1 MKQEIIGMLGS
12 GLVVTSFLFNNQKV
26 IRIVNAIGGL
36 FLIAYGILIDSA
48 SNIVLN
54 STLTVIH
61 LVKLYKMRKE

>member
-1 MKQEIIGMLGS
+1 MKQEIIGIVGS
-12 GLVVTSFLFNNQKV
+12 GLVVTSFLFNDQKA

-36 FLIAYGILIDSA
+36 FLIAYGILINSA

-61 LVKLYKMRKE
+61 LVKLYRMRKE

>member
-1 MKQEIIGMLGS
+1 MKQEIIGMVGS
-12 GLVVTSFLFNNQKV
+12 GLVVTSFLFDNQKA

-36 FLIAYGILIDSA
+36 FLIAYGILINSA

>member
-1 MKQEIIGMLGS
+1 MKQEIIGMVGS

-36 FLIAYGILIDSA
+36 FLIIYGIIINSA

-54 STLTVIH
+54 SVLTVIH

>member
-1 MKQEIIGMLGS
+1 MKQEIIGMVGS

-36 FLIAYGILIDSA
+36 FLIIYGILINSA

-54 STLTVIH
+54 SVLTVIH
-61 LVKLYKMRKE
+61 LVKLHKMRKE

>member
-1 MKQEIIGMLGS
+1 MKQEIIGMIGT
-12 GLVVTSFLFNNQKV
+12 GLVVTSFLFNDQKA

-36 FLIAYGILIDSA
+36 FLIAYGILINSA

-54 STLTVIH
+54 SALTVIH

>member
-1 MKQEIIGMLGS
+1 MKQEIIGMVGS
-12 GLVVTSFLFNNQKV
+12 GLVVTSFLFNDQKA

-36 FLIAYGILIDSA
+36 FLIAYGILINSA

-61 LVKLYKMRKE
+61 LVKLYRMRKE

>member
-1 MKQEIIGMLGS
+1 MKQEIIGMIGS
-12 GLVVTSFLFNNQKV
+12 GLVVTSFLFNDQKA